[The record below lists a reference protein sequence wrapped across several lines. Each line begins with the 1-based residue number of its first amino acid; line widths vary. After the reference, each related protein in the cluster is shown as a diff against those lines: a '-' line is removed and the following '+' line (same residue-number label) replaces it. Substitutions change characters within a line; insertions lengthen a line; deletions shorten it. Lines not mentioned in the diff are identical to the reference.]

1 MRAHS
6 RATGRRCDSLANRQ
20 CVRAHNGDKLPDGG
34 PPRCSAKPVASIPV
48 RGALTLKVALCA
60 IPFFAI
66 AVSSAQQQDQ
76 APQGTPYVI
85 AEAQTITVQELQQ
98 RSQSKALGAFHK
110 AKLLAQQ
117 GDHAGAM
124 KAFEKALKTDPLF
137 SDARNDFAVEL
148 LASGQEDRAVDQ
160 LQQLVQLDP
169 GFLLGYTNLGVIL
182 CHQNRY
188 AGAEATLRRALGVNP
203 RSAKANFL
211 FALALKGQGK
221 GGTEEAHNALQ
232 SSAQS
237 LPCASRLLKEW
248 FGTSDVADA
257 RSPQN

>member
-1 MRAHS
+1 MEARLDVAQS
-6 RATGRRCDSLANRQ
+6 P
-20 CVRAHNGDKLPDGG
+20 LPQFRSG
-34 PPRCSAKPVASIPV
+34 
-48 RGALTLKVALCA
+48 GALTLKVALCA

-117 GDHAGAM
+117 GHHAGAT

-137 SDARNDFAVEL
+137 SDARNDLAVEL

-257 RSPQN
+257 ARLRTKTR